1 MQAEM
6 QAPAGH
12 LESKVIIPNCLFG
25 PLPEALAVGDRTRAA
40 YYEGHLRL
48 ISNSRAMLALS
59 GAMNQHQK
67 NFLDMDAATKA
78 LDEASFDGTAIAR
91 ESIEHGVLT
100 RNVRSELSFGIPSFH
115 SYRQE
120 WLDSRQRRT

>member
-1 MQAEM
+1 M
-6 QAPAGH
+6 
-12 LESKVIIPNCLFG
+12 L
-25 PLPEALAVGDRTRAA
+25 LATRARVA

-48 ISNSRAMLALS
+48 MSNSRAMLALS
-59 GAMNQHQK
+59 DAMNQCQK
-67 NFLDMDAATKA
+67 NFLDMDAAAKA

-91 ESIEHGVLT
+91 EAIEQGVLT
-100 RNVRSELSFGIPSFH
+100 RNARSELSFGIPSFH